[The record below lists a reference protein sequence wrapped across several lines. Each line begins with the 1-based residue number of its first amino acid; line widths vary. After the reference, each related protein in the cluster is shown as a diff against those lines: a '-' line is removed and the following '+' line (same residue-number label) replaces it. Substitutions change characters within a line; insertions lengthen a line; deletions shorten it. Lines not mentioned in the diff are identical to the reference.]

1 LPLEERND
9 EGDEEMSESV
19 KKAITFAL
27 ALAALS
33 TLTAAIVAL
42 LLGRLEVAQACAIVG
57 GACVLATRP

>member
-1 LPLEERND
+1 
-9 EGDEEMSESV
+9 MSESV
-19 KKAITFAL
+19 RKGITFAL

-57 GACVLATRP
+57 GACVIATRP